1 MKRIHQGRRVA
12 PCSATSLATLSAV
25 VLAGLAL
32 GCGAADQASG
42 RAAGGGGGGGGVD
55 VGGPGGA
62 SGISP
67 PGAQDFGLFRQ
78 ILARGD
84 LPGPE
89 TLDAAGFFAE
99 HKLDFPAPECGD
111 VLCLHAALG
120 VMGNLIDGA
129 NCTMIQVGMSS
140 PIQPDALERPPL
152 HLVLALDT
160 SGSMRGPP
168 LDAVRTGL
176 LAMLDHLRP
185 EDRIS
190 LVRYSTEAQV
200 VLERVGLDER
210 RRIET
215 ELTGLVATGGTNI
228 YDGLYV
234 AFELAERHRS
244 ASDETRVLL
253 LSDGVAT
260 AGFTTRE
267 RIVGLAEARAREGFA
282 ITTVGV
288 GTEFDVELMRSIGSI
303 GAGQFYFLED
313 PAAVREVFTAEVQTM
328 LVPVARDLEL
338 ELETTEG
345 YVLRGG
351 FGARDFRVESGL
363 GRLAIPSLFLARRQ
377 RAEDPI
383 EGGRRGGGG
392 ALLVELAPRPGL
404 ALGAGEVG
412 AIRYAFT
419 DARTGE
425 RVDRR
430 IEIASPLA
438 PGETPAG
445 GHFSD
450 DTVGKGFVMLNVFVG
465 LRLAATLAGD
475 ADVGAARGVL
485 AELALG
491 LEAWLADRPDPDLA
505 DDLEIVRQ
513 FEAVLARQPRQTP
526 VRAPPTPFP
535 AD

>member
-1 MKRIHQGRRVA
+1 MKRIHRGRRPA
-12 PCSATSLATLSAV
+12 PVSATCLASLSAAV
-25 VLAGLAL
+25 FASLTL
-32 GCGAADQASG
+32 GCGAADKAS
-42 RAAGGGGGGGGVD
+42 AVAGGGGGGGVD

-78 ILARGD
+78 ILARGA

-99 HKLDFPAPECGD
+99 HKLDYPPPDCGD

-129 NCTMIQVGMSS
+129 NCTMIQIGMSS
-140 PIQPDALERPPL
+140 PIRPEELERPPL

-190 LVRYSTEAQV
+190 LVRYSTEARV

-215 ELTGLVATGGTNI
+215 ELAGLVATGGTNI

-244 ASDETRVLL
+244 AADETRVLL

-282 ITTVGV
+282 ITTIGV
-288 GTEFDVELMRSIGSI
+288 GTEFDVELMRSIGSL

-313 PAAVREVFTAEVQTM
+313 PAAVREVFTAEVRTM

-338 ELETTEG
+338 EVETTEG

-377 RAEDPI
+377 RADDPI

-404 ALGAGEVG
+404 DLGAGEVG

-425 RVDRR
+425 RVDRT

-438 PGETPAG
+438 PGETPVR

-465 LRLAATLAGD
+465 LRLAATLASD

-485 AELALG
+485 AALALG

-513 FEAVLARQPRQTP
+513 FESVLARQPQQTP